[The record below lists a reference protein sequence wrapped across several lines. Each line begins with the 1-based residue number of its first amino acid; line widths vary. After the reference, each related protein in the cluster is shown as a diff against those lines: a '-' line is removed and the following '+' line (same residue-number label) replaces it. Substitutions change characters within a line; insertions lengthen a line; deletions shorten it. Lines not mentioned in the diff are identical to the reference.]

1 MPIVLTKPTLDVGI
15 VTTDPAPMV
24 EFYGELLG
32 LPRLD
37 DIRMPGFTIIRF
49 ELGDVVLKVLEYDE
63 KPGTPAATGGIGAG
77 TGIRYITVS
86 VEKIADAL
94 AACRASTTASV
105 LEEPVEVRPGAW
117 IAFGT
122 DPDGNVIEFVQ
133 RGGTL

>member
-1 MPIVLTKPTLDVGI
+1 MTIVLTKPTIDVGI
-15 VTTDPAPMV
+15 VTTDPGPMI

-37 DIRMPGFTIIRF
+37 DIAMPGFTIIRF
-49 ELGDVVLKVLEYDE
+49 EVGDVVLKVLVYDE
-63 KPGTPAATGGIGAG
+63 KPTETAATGGIGAG

-94 AACRASTTASV
+94 AACRASATASV

-117 IAFGT
+117 IAFGA